1 MAAYFCAGFGYVV
14 TATFIVAIVNLL
26 PGLEGKGN
34 LVFLVIGLAAA
45 PSCIAWDFIARIIG
59 ELSALVIC
67 AFFQIIGIMLP
78 VIGSGLPSALA
89 GALLFGGTCM
99 GIVSLVLTM
108 AGRYYPT
115 RPAKMMGK
123 MTIAYGVAQ
132 IIGPAITAQIASSFG
147 SYFAG
152 LYIATGVMFLGT
164 FLFFLLTRM
173 EVVNA

>member
-1 MAAYFCAGFGYVV
+1 MATYFCAGFGYVV

-59 ELSALVIC
+59 ELNALVIC
-67 AFFQIIGIMLP
+67 AFF
-78 VIGSGLPSALA
+78 
-89 GALLFGGTCM
+89 
-99 GIVSLVLTM
+99 
-108 AGRYYPT
+108 
-115 RPAKMMGK
+115 
-123 MTIAYGVAQ
+123 Q

-147 SYFAG
+147 SYSAG
-152 LYIATGVMFLGT
+152 LYIATGVMFLGS